1 MADNRLAAARP
12 SLHTFFRMSQTATQK
27 PVTAGTVLSRIPA
40 AVGASIV
47 TTLSHAAGMAI
58 LGVRA
63 LIASARPRRYYRA
76 LLEQMYD
83 MGIGSI
89 PVVVLVAA
97 LSGAVTSQQSGYQFT
112 GTVPIWIVG
121 SVVAASVLTEL
132 GPLVTALVLVGRIG
146 ARIGA
151 ELGTMVVTEQ
161 VDALRAVGR
170 DPVEQLVV
178 PRVLAGTLMLPPLVV
193 LADFVGIGA
202 GWLGALLTLPIT
214 SAEFVYGVR
223 NYFHDFALWFGL
235 IKAAVFGFTIT
246 FIACYVGL
254 RAAGG
259 AEGVGRTTTSVVV
272 SGTVAIMFWDAVLAR
287 LLKAFG

>member
-1 MADNRLAAARP
+1 MTDTSAQSPGEPGSIFVRFVAATGRGVVVM
-12 SLHTFFRMSQTATQK
+12 LH
-27 PVTAGTVLSRIPA
+27 
-40 AVGASIV
+40 
-47 TTLSHAAGMAI
+47 HAAQSTLLAGHIIVAM
-58 LGVRA
+58 
-63 LIASARPRRYYRA
+63 ARPRRYYRA
-76 LLEQMYD
+76 TLTQALD

-112 GTVPIWIVG
+112 GTVPIWVIG
-121 SVVAASVLTEL
+121 SVVTASVLTEL

-178 PRVLAGTLMLPPLVV
+178 PRVLAGMLVLPPLVV
-193 LADFVGIGA
+193 LADAIGIGA
-202 GWLGALLTLPIT
+202 GWLGALLALPIT
-214 SAEFVYGVR
+214 SADFVYGAR
-223 NYFHDFALWFGL
+223 TYFHDFALWFGL
-235 IKAAVFGFTIT
+235 IKATVFGATIT
-246 FIACYVGL
+246 FIGCYIGL
-254 RAAGG
+254 RATGG
-259 AEGVGRTTTSVVV
+259 AEGVGRTTTAVVV
-272 SGTVAIMFWDAVLAR
+272 SGTVAIMFWDAILAR

>member
-1 MADNRLAAARP
+1 MP
-12 SLHTFFRMSQTATQK
+12 ETATQTQIGSLLGRLAT
-27 PVTAGTVLSRIPA
+27 PIGGAVVHTLRTAAES
-40 AVGASIV
+40 
-47 TTLSHAAGMAI
+47 AI
-58 LGVRA
+58 LAGHMLVS
-63 LIASARPRRYYRA
+63 LARPRRYFRA
-76 LLEQMYD
+76 LIAQMYD
-83 MGIGSI
+83 MGVRSI

-112 GTVPIWIVG
+112 GTVPIWVIG
-121 SVVAASVLTEL
+121 SVVVASVLTEL

-178 PRVLAGTLMLPPLVV
+178 PRVLAGTLMLPLLVI
-193 LADFVGIGA
+193 LADFAGIGA

-214 SAEFVYGVR
+214 SAEFVYGAR
-223 NYFHDFALWFGL
+223 TYFHDFALWFGV
-235 IKAAVFGFTIT
+235 IKGAVFGATIT
-246 FIACYVGL
+246 FIGCYVGL
-254 RAAGG
+254 KATGG
-259 AEGVGRTTTSVVV
+259 AEGVGRTTTAVVV
-272 SGTVAIMFWDAVLAR
+272 SGTVAVMFWDAVLAR

>member
-1 MADNRLAAARP
+1 MP
-12 SLHTFFRMSQTATQK
+12 ETTAQRSAETG
-27 PVTAGTVLSRIPA
+27 TAISRIPA
-40 AVGASIV
+40 AIGGGIITV
-47 TTLSHAAGMAI
+47 LRHAAGLTELTLHTLVA
-58 LGVRA
+58 A
-63 LIASARPRRYYRA
+63 ARPRRYYRA
-76 LLEQMYD
+76 LVEQAYD

-112 GTVPIWIVG
+112 GTVPIWVIG
-121 SVVAASVLTEL
+121 SIVAASVLTEL
-132 GPLVTALVLVGRIG
+132 GPVITALVLVGRIG

-193 LADFVGIGA
+193 LADFVGIA
-202 GWLGALLTLPIT
+202 SGWLGALVTLPIT
-214 SAEFVYGVR
+214 SAEFAYGVHS
-223 NYFHDFALWFGL
+223 YFHDFALWFGL
-235 IKAAVFGFTIT
+235 IKAAVFGASIT
-246 FIACYVGL
+246 FIGCYIGL
-254 RAAGG
+254 RATGG

>member
-1 MADNRLAAARP
+1 MPENVPEAPEP
-12 SLHTFFRMSQTATQK
+12 SGA
-27 PVTAGTVLSRIPA
+27 VLSKILA
-40 AVGASIV
+40 AVGGAV
-47 TTLSHAAGMAI
+47 VHALLTAA
-58 LGVRA
+58 
-63 LIASARPRRYYRA
+63 ASARMLGRLILATGRPRRYWRA
-76 LLEQMYD
+76 LLIQSYD
-83 MGIGSI
+83 MGVRSI

-112 GTVPIWIVG
+112 GTVPIWVIGSIVT
-121 SVVAASVLTEL
+121 ASVLTEL

-178 PRVLAGTLMLPPLVV
+178 PRVVAGTLMLPPLVV
-193 LADFVGIGA
+193 LADFVGIAA
-202 GWLGALLTLPIT
+202 GWVGALLTLPIT
-214 SAEFVYGVR
+214 SAEFEFGARV
-223 NYFHDFALWFGL
+223 YFHDFALWFGL
-235 IKAAVFGFTIT
+235 IKAAVFGATIT
-246 FIACYVGL
+246 FIGCYIGL
-254 RAAGG
+254 RASGG

>member
-1 MADNRLAAARP
+1 
-12 SLHTFFRMSQTATQK
+12 MSETDAQA
-27 PVTAGTVLSRIPA
+27 PERSGTVFTQILSAMGRGVIA
-40 AVGASIV
+40 
-47 TTLSHAAGMAI
+47 TLGHAAGSARLAGRIVVAM
-58 LGVRA
+58 
-63 LIASARPRRYYRA
+63 ARPRRYYRLMMAQA
-76 LLEQMYD
+76 LD

-89 PVVVLVAA
+89 PVVVVVAA

-112 GTVPIWIVG
+112 GTVPIWVIGSIVT
-121 SVVAASVLTEL
+121 ASVLTEL
-132 GPLVTALVLVGRIG
+132 GPLVTALVLVGRVG

-178 PRVLAGTLMLPPLVV
+178 PRVLAGILVLPPLVV
-193 LADFVGIGA
+193 LADATGIFS

-214 SAEFVYGVR
+214 TADFVYGTR
-223 NYFHDFALWFGL
+223 TYFHSFALWFGL
-235 IKAAVFGFTIT
+235 IKAAVFGGTIT
-246 FIACYVGL
+246 FIACYIGL
-254 RAAGG
+254 RASGG
-259 AEGVGRTTTSVVV
+259 AEGVGRTTTAVVV

>member
-1 MADNRLAAARP
+1 M
-12 SLHTFFRMSQTATQK
+12 TETTAQRSVGT
-27 PVTAGTVLSRIPA
+27 GTVFSRIPA
-40 AVGASIV
+40 VIGGSILTV
-47 TTLSHAAGMAI
+47 LRHAAGAT
-58 LGVRA
+58 LLTLHTLVA
-63 LIASARPRRYYRA
+63 LARPRRYYRA
-76 LLEQMYD
+76 LMDQCYD

-97 LSGAVTSQQSGYQFT
+97 LAGAVTSQQSGYQFT
-112 GTVPIWIVG
+112 GTVPIWVIG

-178 PRVLAGTLMLPPLVV
+178 PRVIAGTLMLPPLVV
-193 LADFVGIGA
+193 LADFIGIAA
-202 GWLGALLTLPIT
+202 GWFGALLTLPIT
-214 SAEFVYGVR
+214 SAEFIYGVR
-223 NYFHDFALWFGL
+223 TYFHDFALWFGL
-235 IKAAVFGFTIT
+235 IKAAVFGATIT
-246 FIACYVGL
+246 FIGCYIGL

-259 AEGVGRTTTSVVV
+259 AEGVGRTTTAVVV

>member
-1 MADNRLAAARP
+1 MPETVRRKAV
-12 SLHTFFRMSQTATQK
+12 K
-27 PVTAGTVLSRIPA
+27 PGDVLSRIPEALGA
-40 AVGASIV
+40 AVV
-47 TTLSHAAGMAI
+47 LTLQHAAGSALLAGQFLLA
-58 LGVRA
+58 LG
-63 LIASARPRRYYRA
+63 RPQRYYRA
-76 LLEQMYD
+76 LLAQMYD
-83 MGIGSI
+83 MGISSL
-89 PVVVLVAA
+89 PVVILVAA

-112 GTVPIWIVG
+112 GTVPIWVVG

-193 LADFVGIGA
+193 VADFVGIGA

-214 SAEFVYGVR
+214 SAEFVYGAQS
-223 NYFHDFALWFGL
+223 YFHDFALWFGL
-235 IKAAVFGFTIT
+235 IKAAVFGATIT
-246 FIACYVGL
+246 FIGCYIGL
-254 RAAGG
+254 RATGG
-259 AEGVGRTTTSVVV
+259 AEGVGRTTTAVVV
-272 SGTVAIMFWDAVLAR
+272 TGTVVIMFWDAVLAR

>member
-1 MADNRLAAARP
+1 MTDNDGRQPEENPKLIA
-12 SLHTFFRMSQTATQK
+12 
-27 PVTAGTVLSRIPA
+27 RIPA
-40 AVGASIV
+40 AVGASVISV
-47 TTLSHAAGMAI
+47 LRHSAGLTLLTFHT
-58 LGVRA
+58 LVA
-63 LIASARPRRYYRA
+63 LARPRRYYRA
-76 LLEQMYD
+76 LMTQMYD

-97 LSGAVTSQQSGYQFT
+97 LAGAVTSQQSGYQFT
-112 GTVPIWIVG
+112 GTVPIWVIG

-193 LADFVGIGA
+193 LADFVGIA
-202 GWLGALLTLPIT
+202 SGWFGALLTLPIT

-223 NYFHDFALWFGL
+223 TYFHDFALWFGL
-235 IKAAVFGFTIT
+235 IKAAVFGATIT
-246 FIACYVGL
+246 FIGCYVGL
-254 RAAGG
+254 RATGG

>member
-1 MADNRLAAARP
+1 
-12 SLHTFFRMSQTATQK
+12 MSET
-27 PVTAGTVLSRIPA
+27 TAGTPERSDPIYIRVVSRVGAGVA
-40 AVGASIV
+40 AVLTHSWESAK
-47 TTLSHAAGMAI
+47 LAGHTVVSMAW
-58 LGVRA
+58 
-63 LIASARPRRYYRA
+63 PRRYYHEMVR
-76 LLEQMYD
+76 QCYD
-83 MGIGSI
+83 MGIRSI

-112 GTVPIWIVG
+112 GTVPIWIIG
-121 SVVAASVLTEL
+121 SIVAASVLTEL
-132 GPLVTALVLVGRIG
+132 GPLLTALVLVGRIG

-178 PRVLAGTLMLPPLVV
+178 PRVLAGMLMLPPLVA

-214 SAEFVYGVR
+214 STEFVYGVR
-223 NYFHDFALWFGL
+223 TYFHDFALWFGL
-235 IKAAVFGFTIT
+235 IKAAVFGATIT
-246 FIACYVGL
+246 FIGCYIGL
-254 RAAGG
+254 RTGGG
-259 AEGVGRTTTSVVV
+259 AEGVGRTTTAVAVA
-272 SGTVAIMFWDAVLAR
+272 GTVAIMFWDAVLAR